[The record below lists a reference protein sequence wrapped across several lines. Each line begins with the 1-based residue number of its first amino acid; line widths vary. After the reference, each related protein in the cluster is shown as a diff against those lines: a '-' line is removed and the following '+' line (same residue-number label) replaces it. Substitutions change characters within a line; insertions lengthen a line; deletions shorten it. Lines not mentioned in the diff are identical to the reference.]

1 MTMEAEPWYK
11 KCVRCKNLMF
21 GICAADVTIKQFAE
35 NGSICPLWEEKT
47 MEIKPCPFCDCEIT
61 STDEISEGAWT
72 VICKVCG
79 AYGPSAETEEL
90 AVAYWNAR
98 GGEGNGD

>member
-1 MTMEAEPWYK
+1 MKLKGVKM
-11 KCVRCKNLMF
+11 
-21 GICAADVTIKQFAE
+21 
-35 NGSICPLWEEKT
+35 

-61 STDEISEGAWT
+61 TTDELSEGSWA

-79 AYGPSAETEEL
+79 ACGPAAETEEL

-98 GGEGNGD
+98 GGESDGD